1 MSNTQRE
8 YRRLTEDEENALSR
22 LYPAVKQE
30 LRERPG
36 VYMFQDGQNI
46 VIELEED
53 ISIPQQTFIRI
64 VAEYKRLKTAQHS
77 GGPRPRRSNSQ
88 SSPLSSQND
97 ATRETGKE

>member
-1 MSNTQRE
+1 MNNTQRQ

-22 LYPAVKQE
+22 LYPTVRQE

-53 ISIPQQTFIRI
+53 IAIPQQTFIRI
-64 VAEYKRLKTAQHS
+64 VAEYKRLKTTHHS
-77 GGPRPRRSNSQ
+77 GSRRPRRSNSQ

-97 ATRETGKE
+97 AS